1 MELYKEWFV
10 SHVGEQAAV
19 ARQLVMFP
27 KLRSLVELLLL
38 VLWLTW
44 PRWPG
49 GPGGLGGPGG
59 PGGPSLGKGELPGSE
74 PTLSEEIASYQR
86 HETCRAGI

>member
-44 PRWPG
+44 TGWPRWPGGLCGLCGLCGPG
-49 GPGGLGGPGG
+49 GPGGLGG
-59 PGGPSLGKGELPGSE
+59 E